1 METIANK
8 KSRSLTRG
16 ERKAL
21 KEFRKQF
28 DTDVACAA
36 AIGIDRNVLV
46 RVMLA
51 GSAAPDTVE
60 KIIAALND
68 VDTGG

>member
-1 METIANK
+1 METVANK